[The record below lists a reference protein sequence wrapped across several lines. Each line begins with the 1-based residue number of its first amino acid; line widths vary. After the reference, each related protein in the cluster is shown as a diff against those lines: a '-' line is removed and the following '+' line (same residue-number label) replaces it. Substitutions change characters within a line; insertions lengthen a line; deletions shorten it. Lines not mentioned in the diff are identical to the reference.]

1 MSVRFNEESHTYTH
15 ETLGEFISV
24 TTLLSKY
31 KKPFNTHTHAQRVA
45 DREGVSKEMVIE
57 MWEKEKNKAC
67 DKGSE
72 IHKLLEN
79 YVMYGECADS
89 YNWLYKAYNKVTSYS
104 IDSYKKV
111 LCENLLYNEQYKI
124 AGTADLIYDHGDTF
138 TIADYKT
145 NKKFRFSSS
154 FDDYLLEPV
163 SHLTNCEFNIYGLQM
178 SLYAYLFETLT
189 NKKCRKC
196 VVFWLDGD
204 VLRPYH
210 ISYMKQEILSI
221 LNHYKLSFAQ

>member
-1 MSVRFNEESHTYTH
+1 MSVRFDEESHTYTH
-15 ETLGEFISV
+15 DTLGKFISV
-24 TTLLSKY
+24 TTLLGKY
-31 KKPFNTHTHAQRVA
+31 KKPFDTHTHAQRVA
-45 DREGVSKEMVIE
+45 DREGVTKEMVIE
-57 MWEKEKNKAC
+57 MWEKEKNRAC

-79 YVMYGECADS
+79 YVMFGECADN
-89 YNWLYKAYNKVTSYS
+89 YNWLYKAYNKVISYS
-104 IDSYKKV
+104 IDTHKKV

-124 AGTADLIYDHGDTF
+124 AGTADLIYDHGDSF

-154 FDDYLLEPV
+154 FDEYLLDPV

-178 SLYAYLFETLT
+178 SLYAYLFEALT
-189 NKKCRKC
+189 GKKCRKC

-204 VLRPYH
+204 TLRPYH